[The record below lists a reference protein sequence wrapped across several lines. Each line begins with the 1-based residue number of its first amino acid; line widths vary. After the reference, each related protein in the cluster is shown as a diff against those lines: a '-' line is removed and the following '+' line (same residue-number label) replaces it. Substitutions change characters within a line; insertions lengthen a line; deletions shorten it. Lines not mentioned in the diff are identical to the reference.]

1 LNDKFNKET
10 PPTRRTAL
18 LTLLFFVEAG
28 DENGTKMNK
37 AYSWSVLD
45 ALKKEAGLIGGFVTL
60 TIFFVFGGGWLSSM
74 SGWITPL
81 LYFCWL
87 FPIMLWLSFGV
98 VHHADCLAIKLGE
111 PYGTL
116 ILTLS
121 VISIEV
127 VMISAVM
134 LNAEQNPELGRD
146 MMFAVLMIAL
156 NGLVGLSLLCGGIRH
171 LEQEHNLQGANTFLL
186 VLIPNF
192 TQSSESGTF
201 STAQM
206 VFAGLTSA
214 GLYGAF
220 LVMQTLRH
228 RGFFKSPIESLNNE
242 HLHDDIAVHSVG
254 FHVALLVANMLPIVL
269 LSKSMAKIIDFQ
281 VSVFAA
287 PAALG
292 GVVIALLVLAPEGL
306 AAIKAAVSNR
316 LQRSI
321 NICLGSAIAT
331 IGLTVPAVL
340 MIGLVTGQKVVL
352 GLGPV
357 DSLILVT
364 TILTAM
370 VTFSS
375 SKTNIIHGIVHL
387 ILFAAYIKMVFDQPI

>member
-1 LNDKFNKET
+1 M
-10 PPTRRTAL
+10 

-28 DENGTKMNK
+28 DENGTEMNK

-45 ALKKEAGLIGGFVTL
+45 AFKKEAGLIAGFVTL

-186 VLIPNF
+186 VLIPMAMISLILPNF
-192 TQSSESGTF
+192 TQSSEPGTF
-201 STAQM
+201 STTQM

-214 GLYGAF
+214 GLYGGF

-228 RGFFKSPIESLNNE
+228 RGFFKSPIESSDNE

-254 FHVALLVANMLPIVL
+254 FHVVLLVANMLPIVL

-387 ILFAAYIKMVFDQPI
+387 ILFAAYITMVFDQPI

>member
-1 LNDKFNKET
+1 MVVS
-10 PPTRRTAL
+10 
-18 LTLLFFVEAG
+18 TLAAAVAEFGHKDGAE
-28 DENGTKMNK
+28 MNK
-37 AYSWSVLD
+37 TDSWSLVD
-45 ALKKEAGLIGGFVTL
+45 IVKKEAGLIAGLVTL
-60 TIFFVFGGGWLSSM
+60 AAFFVFGGGWLSSM
-74 SGWITPL
+74 SGWVTPL

-87 FPIMLWLSFGV
+87 FPVMLWLSFGV

-134 LNAEQNPELGRD
+134 LNGEQNPELGRD

-156 NGLVGLSLLCGGIRH
+156 NGLVGLSLLCGDIRH
-171 LEQEHNLQGANTFLL
+171 LEQSHNLQGANTFLL
-186 VLIPNF
+186 VLIPMAMISLILPNF
-192 TQSSESGTF
+192 TQSSEPGTY
-201 STAQM
+201 STTQM

-214 GLYGAF
+214 GLYGSF

-228 RGFFKSPIESLNNE
+228 RGFFMSPGESSGDE
-242 HLHDDIAVHSVG
+242 HAHDGSAVHSVG

-269 LSKSMAKIIDFQ
+269 LSKSMAQVIDFQ
-281 VSVFAA
+281 VAVFAA

-306 AAIKAAVSNR
+306 AAIKSAVSDR

-331 IGLTVPAVL
+331 IGLTVPAILV
-340 MIGLVTGQKVVL
+340 IGLVTGQKVVL

-387 ILFAAYIKMVFDQPI
+387 ILFVAYITLVFD